1 MTEQRRTRRALTV
14 FADIVIPRKPPTPNL
29 WTTKHWRFYYDVKK
43 IWGTELR
50 HALGFAS
57 PPATGRRIIEAQR
70 ELGPRER
77 PFDHDN
83 ALGGLKP
90 IIDGLE
96 ALGWVVSDARH
107 HLRVVVVD
115 DRRTPHS
122 GLRLVIRS
130 PHGEEWGD
138 DVRARVLLAD

>member
-1 MTEQRRTRRALTV
+1 MKRTRRALTV
-14 FADIVIPRKPPTPNL
+14 FADIVIPRKPPTPNE
-29 WTTKHWRFYYDVKK
+29 WTTKHWRVYYDIKK

-77 PFDHDN
+77 EFDHDN
-83 ALGGLKP
+83 AVGGLKP
-90 IIDGLE
+90 IIDVLAG
-96 ALGWVVSDARH
+96 LGWVVSDASF
-107 HLRVVVVD
+107 HLRVVVAD
-115 DRRTPHS
+115 GRRTPNS

-130 PHGEEWGD
+130 PDGEEWGE
-138 DVRARVLLAD
+138 DVRVRVLLPN

>member
-1 MTEQRRTRRALTV
+1 MKGFTT

-29 WTTKHWRFYYDVKK
+29 WTTKHWRAYFDIKK

-50 HALGFAS
+50 NELGFAS
-57 PPATGRRIIEAQR
+57 PPAIGRRIIEAQR

-83 ALGGLKP
+83 AVGGLKP
-90 IIDGLE
+90 IIDNLE
-96 ALGWVVSDARH
+96 ALGWVRSDRRDD
-107 HLRVVVVD
+107 LRVVIAE

-130 PHGEEWGD
+130 PEGEEWGEG
-138 DVRARVLLAD
+138 VRVRVLLVD